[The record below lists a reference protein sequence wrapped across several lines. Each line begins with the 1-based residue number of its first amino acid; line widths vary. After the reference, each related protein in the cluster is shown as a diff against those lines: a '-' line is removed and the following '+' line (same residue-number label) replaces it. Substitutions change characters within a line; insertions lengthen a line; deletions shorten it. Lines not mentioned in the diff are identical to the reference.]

1 MAGGSSIA
9 RSARLKETDSS
20 VELPHNLPKRGA
32 QMDQAEKRK
41 YAADVLRKAEAKR
54 GYLLPYHKMLGTH
67 DPALLEAYDG
77 FYKAFTLDRRSF
89 TDKEREVV
97 WAALLV
103 SGREEYGD
111 IHMRRGIEVGLSK
124 SDLQDAV
131 ALAAA
136 AESLAGATFASRFW
150 PEWTPEDGIIR
161 RYLKMVEAA
170 RGGIEPYLAEIALIV
185 CHAARKNP
193 QGMRVHLPRAF
204 AAGASAA
211 KIAEGVSYV
220 LLPCGG
226 PTLVEACATWA
237 KAAEDGICQGPY
249 EEGA

>member
-1 MAGGSSIA
+1 VRNDRVASVKAADS
-9 RSARLKETDSS
+9 TDAFH
-20 VELPHNLPKRGA
+20 HNLRMTETP
-32 QMDQAEKRK
+32 MDQAEKRR
-41 YAADVLRKAEAKR
+41 YAADVLRKAEARR

-77 FYKAFTLDRRSF
+77 FYQAFTLDTRSF
-89 TDKEREVV
+89 TDQEREVV

-103 SGREEYGD
+103 AGREEYGD
-111 IHMRRGIEVGLSK
+111 IHMRRGIEVGLTK

-136 AESLAGATFASRFW
+136 AESLQATDFAARFW
-150 PEWTPEDGIIR
+150 PEWTPQDAIVT
-161 RYLKMVEAA
+161 RYLRMAEAA

-185 CHAARKNP
+185 CHAARKSP
-193 QGMRVHLPRAF
+193 QGMRIHLPRAF
-204 AAGASAA
+204 KAGASAA

-220 LLPCGG
+220 ILPCGG

-237 KAAEDGICQGPY
+237 KAAEDGLCPGPW
-249 EEGA
+249 EELT

>member
-1 MAGGSSIA
+1 
-9 RSARLKETDSS
+9 
-20 VELPHNLPKRGA
+20 
-32 QMDQAEKRK
+32 MDQAEKRK
-41 YAADVLRKAEAKR
+41 YAADVLRRAEAKR

-89 TDKEREVV
+89 NDKEREVV

-103 SGREEYGD
+103 AGREEYGD
-111 IHMRRGIEVGLSK
+111 IHMRRGIEVGLAK

-131 ALAAA
+131 ALAAV
-136 AESLAGATFASRFW
+136 AESFQGAAFASRFW
-150 PEWTPEDGIIR
+150 PEWTPEDAVVA
-161 RYLKMVEAA
+161 RYLKMAEAA

-185 CHAARKNP
+185 CHAARKSP

-204 AAGASAA
+204 ATGASTE

-220 LLPCGG
+220 ILPCGG

-237 KAAEDGICQGPY
+237 KAAEDGLCPGPY

>member
-1 MAGGSSIA
+1 
-9 RSARLKETDSS
+9 
-20 VELPHNLPKRGA
+20 
-32 QMDQAEKRK
+32 MDQTEKRK
-41 YAADVLRKAEAKR
+41 YAAHVLRQAEAKR

-103 SGREEYGD
+103 AGREEYGD

-131 ALAAA
+131 ALAAVAEALPA
-136 AESLAGATFASRFW
+136 AAFAARFW
-150 PEWTPEDGIIR
+150 PEWIPQDDILN
-161 RYLKMVEAA
+161 RYLRMAEAA
-170 RGGIEPYLAEIALIV
+170 RGGIEPYLAEIALVV
-185 CHAARKNP
+185 CYAARKSP

-220 LLPCGG
+220 ILPCGG

-237 KAAEDGICQGPY
+237 KAAEDGICPGPY
-249 EEGA
+249 EESA